1 MHVTLVASA
10 FLHPERSDFPGER
23 RYSTQLA
30 LILAQSGVD
39 VRVVVPADEH
49 EPDDPPTGV
58 EVVRLRCLRNSV
70 GRAANLGQ
78 VGMLSFA
85 ARFVRTRGLISETDL
100 VHSTIPL
107 LAVDTLRHVCPV
119 VAFNHHVERVRGL
132 ADLLTVPFGN
142 SYGSYMYHKAD
153 AVVTPSNTTAAALV
167 RRLEVDQ
174 GKIRIIHHGIDTKT
188 FFPEANPAHDL
199 RGSGMRTILFVGSMN
214 PRKNVELLVR
224 TFGLLVKADH
234 DTRLVLVGAGP
245 LERQIDRMCRNPSYQ
260 GRVVRLG
267 RLSDEELRGLYAT
280 ADVFAWPSLDEGF
293 GFAAV
298 EAMACGAPVVTLDT
312 AINREII
319 GDSGILVPGVSPD
332 AWARAIRGVL
342 DDPEIADALAE
353 RGLRRVKES
362 YSWGVAAAMYV
373 DLFKELLDSHT
384 AS

>member
-1 MHVTLVASA
+1 MTLVASA

-49 EPDDPPTGV
+49 ETDDSPMGV
-58 EVVRLRCLRNSV
+58 EVVRLRGLRNSV
-70 GRAANLGQ
+70 GRTANLGQ

-107 LAVDTLRHVCPV
+107 LAIDTIRHACPV
-119 VAFNHHVERVRGL
+119 VAFNHHLERVRSL
-132 ADLLTVPFGN
+132 AYLFTVPFGN
-142 SYGSYMYHKAD
+142 SYGSYMYHNAD
-153 AVVTPSNTTAAALV
+153 AVVTPSNTTAAQLV
-167 RRLEVDQ
+167 RQLDVDQ
-174 GKIRIIHHGIDTKT
+174 AKIRIIHHGIDTQT
-188 FFPEANPAHDL
+188 FFPEANRAQDP

-214 PRKNVELLVR
+214 PRKNVEMLVR
-224 TFGLLVKADH
+224 TFGLMVKADH

-245 LERQIDRMCRNPSYQ
+245 LDRQIDRLCRNLSCL

-280 ADVFAWPSLDEGF
+280 ADVFAWPSLEEGF

-298 EAMACGAPVVTLDT
+298 EAMACGAPVVALDT
-312 AINREII
+312 AINREIM
-319 GDSGILVPGVSPD
+319 GDSGILVPGVRPET
-332 AWARAIRGVL
+332 WARAIRRVL
-342 DDPEIADALAE
+342 DNPELADTLAK
-353 RGLRRVKES
+353 RGLRRVKEA
-362 YSWGVAAAMYV
+362 YSWGVAATRYV
-373 DLFKELLDSHT
+373 DLFKELLDSHA